1 MASSSV
7 HFCRKRA
14 TYFLLYQC
22 VFSITV
28 YRHCRTSTVITFPP
42 TTLVMVLMLMVV
54 VGVAVARITITNTI
68 TDFTQFKRCIYFSRP
83 AIIRAGDA
91 IDG

>member
-1 MASSSV
+1 
-7 HFCRKRA
+7 
-14 TYFLLYQC
+14 
-22 VFSITV
+22 
-28 YRHCRTSTVITFPP
+28 
-42 TTLVMVLMLMVV
+42 MVLMLMVV
-54 VGVAVARITITNTI
+54 VAVAVARITITNTI